1 MSEDNDVRDRLSR
14 RRYAQLLT
22 AGGIAGLAGCGG
34 GENTAT
40 PGGGDGGDTPTAT
53 ATPTDAVDGESTP
66 SDDTPTATP
75 EETRPPDSAR
85 NTDTVEVFVT
95 NTPGEFDANPFTPS
109 DNTAGSLY
117 LQQLDAFSK
126 VNDLAAWRGSSTF
139 EVPHHIG
146 RDEIEVVCWLEDW
159 EVEVPYDHYNY
170 HDDRCTFWNGDPY
183 DAEAREKFAH
193 VGYFSDGNKYTEGSV
208 FRQEASSQWDFH
220 WWRSK
225 GEVPGAEAD
234 PANEIVLGNAARR
247 TGGDFPLPPEWSD
260 PWLRQFEAAGTQESY
275 QEVIGNLRGDRVS
288 LERMAENG
296 WGTGTFEIRSPDD
309 VSSDSVI
316 LRLRDDSADAPHPNA
331 GHINYDNLNV
341 NFGNEE
347 RHTTLASNGRL
358 DVDEGAI
365 TPNGRWNPELL
376 PDQVRE
382 VVRYLQASGGDSV
395 WWNMNNPHLENLW
408 VRRAI
413 ATAVDWEV
421 AGNNGWGEQRS
432 IPLEHDT
439 GLLDILSESVFSEEF
454 LDSLHSYPTNTD
466 METATTYMQNAGY
479 ERQGGAW
486 VSPDGNE
493 ANWEIQIPSAIQDW
507 VGAAQTVR
515 QQLREFGFNVSFSS
529 YDWSTWSNN
538 LNTFEHGPNYDLSI
552 HWYGLDNVFGHY
564 KSQAAWWDNGSILDG
579 DPNGTGGDRRSV
591 DPDDEYTI
599 TNQPVVAEIPTEV
612 GSIEAPSEPGNPP
625 DLSGNGIDAEEVNMA
640 EIFATLT
647 QPFDNRDAL
656 QEQLRLCARYYNYYL
671 PKYAFHQYVYGAWGD
686 VQDFDWPPE
695 DHDSL
700 LWEREFDIK
709 DTVTKGGIIQASYDD
724 EMDR

>member
-1 MSEDNDVRDRLSR
+1 MRDNDRTRDKLSR
-14 RRYAQLLT
+14 RRYAQILA

-34 GENTAT
+34 GESTAT
-40 PGGGDGGDTPTAT
+40 PGGGDGDDTPTAT
-53 ATPTDAVDGESTP
+53 ATPTEAMGDGS

-75 EETRPPDSAR
+75 EQTRPPDSAR
-85 NTDTVEVFVT
+85 QTDTAEVFVT

-109 DNTAGSLY
+109 DNTAGQLY
-117 LQQLDAFSK
+117 FQQLHAFSK
-126 VNDLAAWRGSSTF
+126 VNDLAAWSGSRTF

-146 RDEIEVVCWLEDW
+146 RDEIEVVCWLTDW

-170 HDDRCTFWNGDPY
+170 HDDRCTYWNGEPY
-183 DAEAREKFAH
+183 DAEARYLH
-193 VGYFSDGNKYTEGSV
+193 DRVRYFSDGNKYAEGSV
-208 FRQEASSQWDFH
+208 HRQEATSQWDYH
-220 WWRSK
+220 WWRPK

-234 PANEIVLGNAARR
+234 PANEIVLGNDARV
-247 TGGDFPLPPEWSD
+247 TGGANPLPPEWSE
-260 PWLRQFEAAGTQESY
+260 PWIRRFEAAGTQESY
-275 QEVIGNLRGDRVS
+275 QEQIGNLRGDRIS

-331 GHINYDNLNV
+331 DHINFDMMNV
-341 NFGNEE
+341 NMGNPE
-347 RHTTLASNGRL
+347 RHTTLASNGRI
-358 DVDEGAI
+358 DVDEGAV
-365 TPNGRWNPELL
+365 TPNGQWNRDLL
-376 PDQVRE
+376 GDHQKE

-413 ATAVDWEV
+413 ATVVDWEV

-439 GLLDILSESVFSEEF
+439 GLLDILTESTFSEEF
-454 LDSLHSYPTNTD
+454 LDSLHSYPTNAD
-466 METATTYMQNAGY
+466 SETATEYMQNAGY

-507 VGAAQTVR
+507 VGAAQTIR

-552 HWYGLDNVFGHY
+552 HWYGQDNVFGHY
-564 KSQAAWWDNGSILDG
+564 KSQAAWWDNGSIIDG

-591 DPDDEYTI
+591 DPDDDYTI
-599 TNQPVVAEIPTEV
+599 TNQPVTAELPTEV
-612 GSIEAPSEPGNPP
+612 GSLEAPTEPGNPP
-625 DLSGNGIDAEEVNMA
+625 DLSGNGIDAEEVNLA
-640 EIFATLT
+640 EIFGSLT
-647 QPFDNRDAL
+647 EPFDNRDAL
-656 QEQLRLCARYYNYYL
+656 QEALRTCARYYNYYL

-686 VQDFDWPPE
+686 VQDFDWPPAG
-695 DHDSL
+695 HDSL
-700 LWEREFDIK
+700 KWEREFDIK
-709 DTVTKGGIIQASYDD
+709 DTITKGGIIQASYDD